1 MKCFRN
7 TRLLPEM
14 TTGMVLAGAMA
25 VLLAGGAFVVNDF
38 LQIREIVQRELSTIG
53 NVIAGGSA
61 TALSL
66 SDRDAAGRTLWVLR
80 GDEMIATAAL
90 YLRDG
95 VKPLASYDRSGTG
108 ALPLPAIRRPGIYA
122 EGKSV
127 LLIQSVVLNGQ
138 VVGTL
143 AMRAGVDALT
153 SRLPRD
159 LSVTTLM
166 LTCMLIG
173 LLYTLR
179 FQWIV
184 ARPVVAMAETTQ
196 GDPLDDV
203 RLQFSK
209 GDTVMEARDGAQLLA
224 SENVAPIATPEGPNS
239 EPVVT
244 EIRAGE
250 AARLKSEFLANMSH
264 KVRTPM
270 NGVIAMAQLALE
282 TDLTPEQ
289 RQYVASA
296 GASAES
302 LRIVIDD
309 LIDFFRIE
317 AGGLTLAHEE
327 FSVSETLYDVMQG
340 FAPAA
345 RQKGLALL
353 LNVHT
358 DVPLTV
364 MGDPAKFRRIMVNLI
379 DNALKF
385 TEAGEVTVEAA
396 PVFHSE
402 RVVGLHFRVR
412 DTGRGLAT
420 DQFGRAV
427 EPFEQA
433 YDSNATLSS
442 GAGLGLA
449 ISNRLIGMMGGCLW
463 VDSDIGSGSI
473 FHFTATFD
481 LPNGS
486 ASTPLDLSDLR
497 GASVLVADGSAIT
510 RRILQKLL
518 SRWQM
523 RPTLAA
529 SGEEA
534 IDLMRSAMAAGRPFD
549 IALVDRH
556 MPGIDESALAREVGE
571 HPELGSPLIMVLS
584 SINTVSVTDL
594 TRDFSRT
601 SYLVKPISHSTLLK
615 AVSGAMHTVRGER
628 NEFVPVNVRTPG
640 NPARILVAEDN
651 VTSQTVAV
659 SILVKE
665 GYEVIVARTG
675 IEAVDVWDRGEFDMI
690 LMDVEMPG
698 MSGLEATRAIRLRE
712 ADSGKHVT
720 ILALT
725 AHATTGDRERCLEAG
740 MDDYVSK
747 PLQVRGLRKTVA
759 QWLNYASLPPENPQT
774 IPDPGGASPP
784 VSLPPDGTQSHSR
797 TTECSTFPITC

>member
-1 MKCFRN
+1 MKLFSG
-7 TRLLPEM
+7 TRLFPRITVGL
-14 TTGMVLAGAMA
+14 VLAGAMA
-25 VLLAGGAFVVNDF
+25 ILLAGGTFVVRDF
-38 LQIREIVQRELSTIG
+38 LQIRGNVQSELSTIG
-53 NVIAGGSA
+53 NVVAGGSA
-61 TALSL
+61 TPLSL
-66 SDRDAAGRTLWVLR
+66 RDREGASRTLWVLR

-90 YLRDG
+90 YPRDG
-95 VKPLASYDRSGTG
+95 AKPLASYHRSGTDT
-108 ALPLPAIRRPGIYA
+108 LPLPALRQPGIYA

-143 AMRAGVDALT
+143 AMRAGVDAMT

-173 LLYTLR
+173 VLYTLR
-179 FQWIV
+179 LPWIT
-184 ARPVVAMAETTQ
+184 AQPVVARAEC
-196 GDPLDDV
+196 P
-203 RLQFSK
+203 
-209 GDTVMEARDGAQLLA
+209 QLLA
-224 SENVAPIATPEGPNS
+224 DGRDTVARNAPPETEGVVRITAPGASNS
-239 EPVVT
+239 EPDVAD
-244 EIRAGE
+244 IRVRE
-250 AARLKSEFLANMSH
+250 AARLKDEFLASMSH

-270 NGVIAMAQLALE
+270 NGVIAMAELALE

-302 LRIVIDD
+302 LRVVIDD
-309 LIDFFRIE
+309 IIDFFRIE

-327 FSVSETLYDVMQG
+327 FSVSETLYDVMQS

-353 LNVHT
+353 LNVHS
-358 DVPLTV
+358 DVPSTV
-364 MGDPAKFRRIMVNLI
+364 LGDPVKFRRIMVNLI

-385 TEAGEVTVEAA
+385 TETGRVTVEAA

-402 RVVGLHFRVR
+402 RVVGLHFQVK
-412 DTGRGLAT
+412 DTGKGLAT
-420 DQFGRAV
+420 NQFGRAV
-427 EPFEQA
+427 EPFEEVH
-433 YDSNATLSS
+433 DSDAPSHV
-442 GAGLGLA
+442 AGLGLA

-463 VDSDIGSGSI
+463 VDSDIGSGSV

-486 ASTPLDLSDLR
+486 ASVPLDLSDLR
-497 GASVLVADGSAIT
+497 GASVLVADGSPAT
-510 RRILQKLL
+510 RRILHQLL

-534 IDLMRSAMAAGRPFD
+534 INLMRSAMAAGRPFD

-556 MPGIDESALAREVGE
+556 MLGIDGSALAREVGE
-571 HPELGSPLIMVLS
+571 HPEVGSPLIMVLS

-594 TRDFSRT
+594 TRDFGRT

-615 AVSGAMHTVRGER
+615 AVSGAMHTVRDER
-628 NEFVPVNVRTPG
+628 RAFVPNNARTPG
-640 NPARILVAEDN
+640 KPARILVAEDN

-665 GYEVIVARTG
+665 GYEVLVARNG
-675 IEAVDVWDRGEFDMI
+675 NEAVAAYDRGGLDMI

-698 MSGLEATRAIRLRE
+698 LSGLDATRAIRLSE
-712 ADSGKHVT
+712 AESGKHIT

-747 PLQVRGLRKTVA
+747 PLQVRGLRKIVA
-759 QWLNYASLPPENPQT
+759 QWLNHASLPPGKSHRQSRYPQ
-774 IPDPGGASPP
+774 A
-784 VSLPPDGTQSHSR
+784 
-797 TTECSTFPITC
+797 